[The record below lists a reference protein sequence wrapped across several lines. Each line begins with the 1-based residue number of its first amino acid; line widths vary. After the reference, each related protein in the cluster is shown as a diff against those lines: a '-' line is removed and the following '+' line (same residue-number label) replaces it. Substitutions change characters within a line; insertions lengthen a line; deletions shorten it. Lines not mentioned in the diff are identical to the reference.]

1 MAVAYAQINPA
12 NLRWAR
18 ERAQLSEAA
27 LAKKLRVEEQ
37 KLIAWE
43 LGQARVTFK
52 QAQDF
57 AKQTLIP
64 FGYLFLNIQPV
75 ENLPIPDLRTI
86 DNEHNPRPS
95 AELIKMV
102 HTIIERQEW
111 YKDYL
116 RQEQRLDRNPY
127 LGRFTSQQP
136 ASAIVAD
143 MRNVLHIP
151 THPERGSWE
160 DYYRDLIKKIEDIGI
175 LVMRQGDLGHYTKPL
190 NVKEFRG
197 FALFDPLAPII
208 FINQADAPSARLFTL
223 IHELAHIWIGQ
234 SGVSDAK
241 PNTNRA
247 EEVLC
252 NAIAAEF
259 LVSAGEFLTYWQA
272 LPDWQLNLP
281 VLEAI
286 FHVSRWVLARRALT
300 LQKITQQQYQ
310 NYIDSVQRDH
320 RDRER
325 TDGGPTYYRT
335 HKVQVSE
342 RFAKALVSE
351 TLSGRV
357 LLRDA
362 GKLLDMA
369 PSKIQRFATELG
381 I

>member
-27 LAKKLRVEEQ
+27 LAKKLKVEED

-43 LGQARVTFK
+43 EGEKKVTFK

-64 FGYLFLNIQPV
+64 FGYLFLNIEPV
-75 ENLPIPDLRTI
+75 ETLPIPDLRTI

-102 HTIIERQEW
+102 HTILERQEW

-116 RQEQRLDRNPY
+116 RHEQRLERNPY
-127 LGRFTSQQP
+127 LGRFTVQQP

-151 THPERGSWE
+151 AHPDRGSWE
-160 DYYRDLIKKIEDIGI
+160 DYYRNLIKKIEDVGI
-175 LVMRQGDLGHYTKPL
+175 LVMRQGDLGHHTKPL

-241 PNTNRA
+241 PNASRA

-252 NAIAAEF
+252 NAIAAEL
-259 LVSAGEFLTYWQA
+259 LVPADEFLANWQE
-272 LPDWQLNLP
+272 LPQWQLNLS
-281 VLEAI
+281 VLEAH
-286 FHVSRWVLARRALT
+286 FHVSKWVIARRALT
-300 LQKITQQQYQ
+300 LRKITQQQYQ
-310 NYIDSVQRDH
+310 SFIDSVQRDH
-320 RDRER
+320 KERER

-335 HKVQVSE
+335 RKGQVSE

-351 TLSGRV
+351 ALSGRV

-369 PSKIQRFATELG
+369 PSKISTFATELG

>member
-197 FALFDPLAPII
+197 SALFDPLAPII

-259 LVSAGEFLTYWQA
+259 LVPAGEFLTYWQA

>member
-43 LGQARVTFK
+43 LGQAKVTFK

-116 RQEQRLDRNPY
+116 HQEQRLDRNPY
-127 LGRFTSQQP
+127 LGRFTTQQP

-160 DYYRDLIKKIEDIGI
+160 DYYRDLIKRIEDVGI

-259 LVSAGEFLTYWQA
+259 LVPADEFLTHWQE

-281 VLEAI
+281 VLEAR

-310 NYIDSVQRDH
+310 SYIDSVQRDY

>member
-12 NLRWAR
+12 NLSWAR
-18 ERAQLSEAA
+18 ERAQLSEAM
-27 LAKKLRVEEQ
+27 LAKKLRVEKD

-43 LGQARVTFK
+43 RGQIRVTFK
-52 QAQDF
+52 QAQAF

-64 FGYLFLNIQPV
+64 FGYLFLNVEPV
-75 ENLPIPDLRTI
+75 EVLPIPDLRTI

-102 HTIIERQEW
+102 HVIIERQEW
-111 YKDYL
+111 YRDYL
-116 RQEQRLDRNPY
+116 RQVQVLVHNPY
-127 LGRFTSQQP
+127 LGRFNSQQN
-136 ASAIVAD
+136 ASVLVAD
-143 MRNVLHIP
+143 MRNVLGIP
-151 THPERGSWE
+151 ARPERGSWE
-160 DYYRDLIKKIEDIGI
+160 DYYNSLIKKIENVGI

-197 FALFDPLAPII
+197 FALFDSLAPII

-241 PNTNRA
+241 PNASRA

-252 NAIAAEF
+252 NAVAAEL
-259 LVSAGEFLTYWQA
+259 LVPAGEFLAIWQT
-272 LPDWQLNLP
+272 LPEWQFNLP
-281 VLEAI
+281 ALEAH
-286 FHVSRWVLARRALT
+286 FHVSKWVLARRALT
-300 LQKITQQQYQ
+300 LQKITLPEYQ
-310 NYIDSVQRDH
+310 GYIERVQREH
-320 RDRER
+320 RER
-325 TDGGPTYYRT
+325 ERSESGPSYYRT
-335 HKVQVSE
+335 RKSQVSE

-362 GKLLDMA
+362 GKLLNIA
-369 PSKIQRFATELG
+369 PNKIISFAEELG

>member
-18 ERAQLSEAA
+18 ERAQLSEAT
-27 LAKKLRVEEQ
+27 LAKKLHVDEN

-43 LGQARVTFK
+43 EGQKKVTFK
-52 QAQDF
+52 QAQEF

-64 FGYLFLNIQPV
+64 FGYLFLNRQPIEV
-75 ENLPIPDLRTI
+75 LPIPDLRTI
-86 DNEHNPRPS
+86 DNEQPPQPS

-102 HTIIERQEW
+102 HIIIERQDW

-116 RQEQRLDRNPY
+116 HLEQGLLSNPY
-127 LGRFTSQQP
+127 VGRFNIQH
-136 ASAIVAD
+136 SANEIVANI
-143 MRNVLHIP
+143 RSVLRIP
-151 THPERGSWE
+151 AHPERGIWE
-160 DYYRDLIKKIEDIGI
+160 DYFRNLIKKIEDIGI
-175 LVMRQGDLGHYTKPL
+175 LVMRQGDLGHHTKPL

-197 FALFDPLAPII
+197 FALFDFLAPII

-241 PNTNRA
+241 PNSHRA

-252 NAIAAEF
+252 NAVAAEL
-259 LVSAGEFLTYWQA
+259 LVPASEFLAIWQQ
-272 LPDWQLNLP
+272 LPNWQNNLP
-281 VLEAI
+281 PMEAH
-286 FHVSRWVLARRALT
+286 FHVSRWVIARRALT
-300 LQKITQQQYQ
+300 LQKITPQQYQ
-310 NYIDSVQRDH
+310 TFINMVQREYKE
-320 RDRER
+320 REK
-325 TDGGPTYYRT
+325 TDSGPTYYRT
-335 HKVQVSE
+335 RKSQVSE
-342 RFAKALVSE
+342 RFAKALVTE

-362 GKLLDMA
+362 GKLLGMA
-369 PSKIQRFATELG
+369 PSNISTFATELG